1 MSAVRR
7 QVVFDSLGLMFTYLR
22 FNTASPSYSIARRC
36 VSIGVC
42 AFVIGNILLLNG
54 CASTTRDMDQSAGL
68 TVPTAW
74 SIEAGVNSPSATSLV
89 QWWERFNDPLLT
101 SLVLQSMQRN
111 TDVQAASAA
120 LRQAR
125 ALRDVAAG
133 ALLPVVAGSAS
144 AQHGTSGT
152 NSTGNS
158 FKLGADASWE
168 IDVFG
173 GNRSA
178 LAASEASATAAAAN
192 LGNVQISI
200 GAEVALSY
208 ITLRNAQARL
218 EIAEANLMSQ
228 TETAQITQWR
238 LQAGLVSSL
247 EDAQARAA
255 VAQTQAQLPV
265 LQIAID
271 QTQRALAVLTGQP
284 PAALLQVL
292 TGKRPIPIAAPDLA
306 LSLPTETLR
315 QRPDVRAAEYSVTAA
330 SARVAQADA
339 ARMPSFKL
347 NGSLGLNA
355 LTLGRLTHGA
365 ALVNALLGGV
375 SVPIFNGG
383 VLSAQ
388 VRAQEAAL
396 QQAQAT
402 HRGTILTA
410 LKDVENA
417 LIALRGDRERLT
429 RLTLASEAANDAAL
443 YARQRYSSGIVD
455 FQTVLETQRT
465 QLNTQDSVAS
475 VTADIA
481 ADHVRLY
488 KALGG
493 GWQPDLVAVPTHAL
507 PL

>member
-1 MSAVRR
+1 MGIRRR
-7 QVVFDSLGLMFTYLR
+7 QVVVDTLRPMSVYLR
-22 FNTASPSYSIARRC
+22 FNTALRENFISHRC

-42 AFVIGNILLLNG
+42 VLVASSILLLNG
-54 CASTTRDMDQSAGL
+54 CASMRGPTDQSAGPM
-68 TVPTAW
+68 VPTDW
-74 SIEAGVNSPSATSLV
+74 SIATGAPSPNATSLA
-89 QWWERFNDPLLT
+89 QWWKRFNDPLLT

-111 TDVQAASAA
+111 TDVEAARAA
-120 LRQAR
+120 LLQAR

-133 ALLPVVAGSAS
+133 ALLPVVAGAAS

-158 FKLGADASWE
+158 FKLEADASWE

-178 LAASEASATAAAAN
+178 LDATEASASASVAN

-218 EIAEANLMSQ
+218 EIATANLNSQ

-238 LQAGLVSSL
+238 LQVGLVSSL

-255 VAQTQAQLPV
+255 VSQTQAQLPV
-265 LQIAID
+265 LQVAID
-271 QTQRALAVLTGQP
+271 QARHALAVLVGQP
-284 PAALLQVL
+284 PAALLDVL
-292 TGKRPIPIAAPDLA
+292 ATRRAVPTAATDLA
-306 LSLPTETLR
+306 LSLPSETLR
-315 QRPDVRAAEYSVTAA
+315 QRPDVRAAEYAVIAA

-347 NGSLGLNA
+347 SGSLGLNA
-355 LTLGRLTHGA
+355 LTLGGLTHGA
-365 ALVNALLGGV
+365 ALVSALLAGV
-375 SVPIFNGG
+375 SLPIFNGG
-383 VLSAQ
+383 ALSAQ

-396 QQAQAT
+396 QQARANY
-402 HRGTILTA
+402 RGVILIA
-410 LKDVENA
+410 LKDVEDA
-417 LIALRGDRERLT
+417 LLALRGDRERLA
-429 RLTLASEAANDAAL
+429 RLTLASEAAIDAAL
-443 YARQRYSSGIVD
+443 YARQRYTGGIVD

-493 GWQPDLVAVPTHAL
+493 GWQPDIVATPTRVL